1 MKRNSL
7 SFAHILPNS
16 DDYYYYLPVPL
27 STIVIILTQQNTTD
41 KRSLMIKSKMVSKV
55 PRINYKEYLYQYKVI
70 VKSMRG
76 GGGEGGREEDQNH
89 V

>member
-1 MKRNSL
+1 
-7 SFAHILPNS
+7 
-16 DDYYYYLPVPL
+16 
-27 STIVIILTQQNTTD
+27 
-41 KRSLMIKSKMVSKV
+41 MIKSKMVSKV
-55 PRINYKEYLYQYKVI
+55 PRINYKEYLYQYKLI